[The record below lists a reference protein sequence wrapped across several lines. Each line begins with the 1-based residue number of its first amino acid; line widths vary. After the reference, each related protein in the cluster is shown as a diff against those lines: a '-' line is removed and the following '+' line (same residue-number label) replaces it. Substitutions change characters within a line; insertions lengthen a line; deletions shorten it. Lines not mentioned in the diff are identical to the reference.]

1 MLGEFQ
7 GFEGREE
14 LDSPR
19 CVFGCVEALAGIVLS
34 KSLLEIGRMATI
46 DLLWLRNALEN
57 VGVEH
62 GISFSPGA
70 RSWKARKG
78 LAFFGRTRDGLPSVA
93 RNRVSGDERRMVE
106 AAGVEP
112 ASLAKL
118 PAATTCLVRREFS
131 TGR

>member
-19 CVFGCVEALAGIVLS
+19 CVFGCVEALACIVLS
-34 KSLLEIGRMATI
+34 KSLLEIDRMATI

-78 LAFFGRTRDGLPSVA
+78 LAVLPENWRGPAIRS
-93 RNRVSGDERRMVE
+93 S
-106 AAGVEP
+106 EP
-112 ASLAKL
+112 
-118 PAATTCLVRREFS
+118 R
-131 TGR
+131 